1 MDLDNPETIQSY
13 YNRLFKKEKGKASL
27 NDALNKKNYY
37 DVAKEYQL
45 ITNQGIQLIVPW
57 SEKKELFN
65 NIRLRLEEKGLTAE
79 IMREVAPIT
88 VSCFEKE
95 WVEQHAEP
103 LYFWKRVN
111 GTRVKLESGYYILN
125 VGHEKYYDEKLGLK
139 MGEIEA
145 KGYMI

>member
-1 MDLDNPETIQSY
+1 M
-13 YNRLFKKEKGKASL
+13 
-27 NDALNKKNYY
+27 
-37 DVAKEYQL
+37 

-111 GTRVKLESGYYILN
+111 RNKSKIRKWILYF
-125 VGHEKYYDEKLGLK
+125 KRRT
-139 MGEIEA
+139 
-145 KGYMI
+145 